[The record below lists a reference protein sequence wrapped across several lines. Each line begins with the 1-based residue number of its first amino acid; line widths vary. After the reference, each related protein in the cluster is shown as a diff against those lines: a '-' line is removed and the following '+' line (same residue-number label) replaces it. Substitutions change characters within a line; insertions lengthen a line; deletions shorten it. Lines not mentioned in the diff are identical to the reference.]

1 MSEAGY
7 EGVTLLSGDGDFK
20 DICDNIQYTPTTV
33 VVDAEGNLVADA
45 IIGGQED
52 LSGTF
57 LTAVNAALK
66 ANGQAEI
73 SLEK

>member
-1 MSEAGY
+1 MVNGIIAEYST
-7 EGVTLLSGDGDFK
+7 VDG
-20 DICDNIQYTPTTV
+20 NIQYTPTTV
-33 VVDAEGNLVADA
+33 FVDSEGNFVGDA
-45 IIGGQED
+45 IVGGQED

-66 ANGQAEI
+66 ASGKAEI